1 MSIDKRLI
9 DYPNLA
15 KEFNIDLNSVSP
27 ESIRKSE
34 RIILRIIHCYWKNGI
49 LKIYGS
55 GNDKF
60 EMLL

>member
-34 RIILRIIHCYWKNGI
+34 RIILRIIHCY
-49 LKIYGS
+49 
-55 GNDKF
+55 
-60 EMLL
+60 